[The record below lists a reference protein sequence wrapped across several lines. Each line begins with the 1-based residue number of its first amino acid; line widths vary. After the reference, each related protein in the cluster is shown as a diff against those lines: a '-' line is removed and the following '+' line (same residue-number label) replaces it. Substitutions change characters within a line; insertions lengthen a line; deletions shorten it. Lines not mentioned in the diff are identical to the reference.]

1 LDSVN
6 GPLGGGDIFDVFN
19 MFNGGEGKGDKSKHR
34 KAKPVKKVL
43 EITLENAYNG
53 DFIKVPHSC

>member
-6 GPLGGGDIFDVFN
+6 GPLGGDIFDVFN

-34 KAKPVKKVL
+34 KAKPVKKTL
-43 EITLENAYNG
+43 EINLENAYNG